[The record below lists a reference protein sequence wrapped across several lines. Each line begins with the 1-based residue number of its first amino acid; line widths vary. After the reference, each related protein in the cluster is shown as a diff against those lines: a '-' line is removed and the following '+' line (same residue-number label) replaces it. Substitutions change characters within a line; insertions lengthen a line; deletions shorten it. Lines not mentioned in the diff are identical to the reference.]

1 MNKDVIIALDFP
13 GEGEA
18 MAFLEGFGPERPYVK
33 VGMELYYAAGPG
45 LVARLKERGH
55 RVFLDLKL
63 HDIPNTVERA
73 MAVLAAQGAD
83 MVNLHAA
90 GASAMME
97 AAMRGI
103 HSGTP
108 AGAQRPL
115 VLAVTQL
122 TSTSPEVLRDELLI
136 GESMEET
143 VAAYAALAK
152 NAGLDGVV
160 CSPLEAPE
168 VHTQLGAD
176 FLTVTPGIRLAGPE
190 AVGAQDQ
197 VRTATPREAGALG
210 SDFIVVGRPVTK
222 AADPLEA
229 YRAIRRDFLE
239 GAGE

>member
-18 MAFLEGFGPERPYVK
+18 IAFLAGFGPERPYVK

-103 HSGTP
+103 RSGTP

-122 TSTSPEVLRDELLI
+122 TSTSPDVLRDELLI

-143 VAAYAALAK
+143 VSAYAALAR

-190 AVGAQDQ
+190 AVVAQDQ

-222 AADPLEA
+222 AANPLEA
-229 YRAIRRDFLE
+229 YRAIRQDFLE